1 MFNKNGS
8 FVRKTFTLY
17 SREEAK
23 KIKEA
28 FWTTFGNYMRPIP
41 GAEGTRVNWIN
52 YKTGIRH
59 LFFRMDAD
67 QHSAQIRIQIAHPDE
82 GMRALLFDQFRE
94 YRSLLHTLLGEEW
107 HWRLDHRDGYGK
119 SHAYIGLECYDWNV
133 FERADWSDLIS
144 FFKPRIILLDQFWS
158 DAQDGFDAFK

>member
-1 MFNKNGS
+1 MDNL
-8 FVRKTFTLY
+8 RKLHETDPWGRGYQGELDQLQ
-17 SREEAK
+17 
-23 KIKEA
+23 
-28 FWTTFGNYMRPIP
+28 
-41 GAEGTRVNWIN
+41 NWD
-52 YKTGIRH
+52 KTS
-59 LFFRMDAD
+59 FFRMDAD

-144 FFKPRIILLDQFWS
+144 FSNRELSYWISSGPMLKTGLMPLS
-158 DAQDGFDAFK
+158 DI

>member
-1 MFNKNGS
+1 
-8 FVRKTFTLY
+8 
-17 SREEAK
+17 
-23 KIKEA
+23 
-28 FWTTFGNYMRPIP
+28 
-41 GAEGTRVNWIN
+41 
-52 YKTGIRH
+52 
-59 LFFRMDAD
+59 MDAD

-144 FFKPRIILLDQFWS
+144 FSNRELSYWISSGPMLKTGLMPLS
-158 DAQDGFDAFK
+158 DI